1 MARKIFKETKMQSGN
16 IYRPCKG
23 KENII
28 AIIKQKAETEKMNIN
43 ELIVCYTGISSLVLV
58 SVLVIAER
66 WSR

>member
-28 AIIKQKAETEKMNIN
+28 AIIKQKEERRKN
-43 ELIVCYTGISSLVLV
+43 EHK
-58 SVLVIAER
+58 
-66 WSR
+66 